1 MTDSQ
6 IIKGIQDNNP
16 LVWRYISR
24 NLKSPFI
31 ATLKQFSI
39 SATFTFDEWED
50 IFQDTCIVLLEKIK
64 AGKFESKEDSSLF
77 SYFVE
82 IGKNTMWSASRKKAK
97 HHPVIKAEA
106 EGPHVIRLW
115 PGKSANQEGEG
126 SPAQEVTT
134 EEKQTQQDEFLDR
147 VFDSLTE
154 SCKMLLKKFYWEHK
168 PMDEIASILHLGNAN
183 SAKTKKNR
191 CMNQFKDI
199 AKKLIEN
206 DEFAE
211 EVVRACVERAALREL
226 LGDERIVMND
236 PSIKIAALEVDEDKD
251 NTEDK

>member
-6 IIKGIQDNNP
+6 IIHGIQDNNP
-16 LVWRYISR
+16 IVWRYISR
-24 NLKSPFI
+24 NLKSPFF
-31 ATLKQFSI
+31 ATLKKFSV
-39 SATFTFDEWED
+39 SATFTSDEWDD
-50 IFQDTCIVLLEKIK
+50 IFQDTCIVLMEKIK
-64 AGKFESKEDSSLF
+64 AGKFESKEGSGLF

-97 HHPVIKAEA
+97 HHPVIKVEE
-106 EGPHVIRLW
+106 EGPHIIRLW
-115 PGKSANQEGEG
+115 PGKSANQVGEAAA
-126 SPAQEVTT
+126 AQEVTA

-147 VFDSLTE
+147 VFDSLPD

-191 CMNQFKDI
+191 CMNQFKEI
-199 AKKLIEN
+199 ANRLLES

-211 EVVRACVERAALREL
+211 EVIRSCAERAMLREL
-226 LGDERIVMND
+226 LEDERMVMKE
-236 PSIKIAALEVDEDKD
+236 SGIRIAELEVDDESKPEDK
-251 NTEDK
+251 

>member
-1 MTDSQ
+1 
-6 IIKGIQDNNP
+6 
-16 LVWRYISR
+16 
-24 NLKSPFI
+24 
-31 ATLKQFSI
+31 
-39 SATFTFDEWED
+39 
-50 IFQDTCIVLLEKIK
+50 
-64 AGKFESKEDSSLF
+64 
-77 SYFVE
+77 
-82 IGKNTMWSASRKKAK
+82 MWSASRKKAK

-106 EGPHVIRLW
+106 EGPHIICLW

-147 VFDSLTE
+147 VFDSLPE

-191 CMNQFKDI
+191 CMNQFKEI
-199 AKKLIEN
+199 ANRLLES

-211 EVVRACVERAALREL
+211 EVIRSCAERAMLREL
-226 LGDERIVMND
+226 LEDERIVMKE
-236 PSIKIAALEVDEDKD
+236 SGIRIAALEVDDEDKP
-251 NTEDK
+251 EDK